1 MKSLFIFFAMLVMAV
16 QAQAQY
22 TGGEGDGYASAGTSF
37 RVGEAPVVEA
47 DVQLGLSEEEGQW
60 TVVLFFEGVETK
72 VDVEAFDLHGR
83 KLTEWQTQATGAWEE
98 RHALQ
103 NWATSVYIFRIK
115 IDGTKEFTEKILNPY
130 TIRE

>member
-1 MKSLFIFFAMLVMAV
+1 MKSLFTFFAMLTLAL

-22 TGGEGDGYASAGTSF
+22 TGGEGDGYASAVTSF
-37 RVGEAPVVEA
+37 RVGEAPVEEA

-60 TVVLFFEGVETK
+60 TVVLFFEGVKTK
-72 VDVEAFDLHGR
+72 VEVEAFDVRGR
-83 KLTEWQTQATGAWEE
+83 KLAGWQTSATGAWEE

-103 NWATSVYIFRIK
+103 NWSTAVYIFRIK
-115 IDGTKEFTEKILNPY
+115 IDETKEFTEKILNPY